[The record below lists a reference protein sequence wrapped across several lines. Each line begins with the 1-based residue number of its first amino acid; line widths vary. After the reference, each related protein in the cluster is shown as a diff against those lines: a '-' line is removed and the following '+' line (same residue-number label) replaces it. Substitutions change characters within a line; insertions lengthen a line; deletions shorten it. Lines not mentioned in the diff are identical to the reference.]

1 VTRPRVAI
9 VFTGG
14 TISMTIDPDTGAAV
28 PSLDGAAVLA
38 RTPGL
43 ETFAEVEPIDWG
55 LVPASHLQFHQILD
69 LARLL
74 RDTLARDEVAAA
86 VVVQGTDVIEET
98 AFAFDLLVASSKP
111 VVVVGAMRNADDP
124 GYEGPANLRDAVRA
138 AAAPEL
144 RDQGTLVVMGG
155 QILPGDDAVKTH
167 TDSYTAFQ
175 APNQGPVGWLT
186 REGVKVSRVRARRR
200 TLGTIPDSAVEP
212 IGLVTAVVA
221 MDGSPIRQALAGG
234 ARGLVV
240 EATGAGN
247 TDPDLLSAATDA
259 MAAGV
264 PVVLTTRCPSG
275 RVSSG
280 YGFPG
285 GGATWI
291 RAGAIPAGFLGGP
304 KARVALALGLGV
316 ELDGRELRALF
327 AD

>member
-1 VTRPRVAI
+1 
-9 VFTGG
+9 
-14 TISMTIDPDTGAAV
+14 
-28 PSLDGAAVLA
+28 
-38 RTPGL
+38 
-43 ETFAEVEPIDWG
+43 
-55 LVPASHLQFHQILD
+55 
-69 LARLL
+69 
-74 RDTLARDEVAAA
+74 
-86 VVVQGTDVIEET
+86 
-98 AFAFDLLVASSKP
+98 
-111 VVVVGAMRNADDP
+111 MRNAADP

-186 REGVKVSRVRARRR
+186 REGVKVSRLRAVRR
-200 TLGTIPDSAVEP
+200 TLGTIPDAAVER
-212 IGLVTAVVA
+212 IALVTAVVA
-221 MDGSPIRQALAGG
+221 MDGSPIRQALAGR

-247 TDPDLLSAATDA
+247 TDPDLLAAATDA

-275 RVSSG
+275 RVSAG

-304 KARVALALGLGV
+304 KARIALALGLGAG
-316 ELDGRELRALF
+316 LDGPALRALF